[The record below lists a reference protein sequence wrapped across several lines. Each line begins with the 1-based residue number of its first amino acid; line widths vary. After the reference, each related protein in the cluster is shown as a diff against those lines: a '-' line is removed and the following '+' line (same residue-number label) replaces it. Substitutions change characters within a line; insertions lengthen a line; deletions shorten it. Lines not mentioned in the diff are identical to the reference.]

1 MAAIKTILVPV
12 DFSDCSTAALEHAAW
27 LAGKLGAAIHVL
39 HCWEMPSILGGEAE
53 HSYRGAMKGFADT
66 SLAALAAKMNE
77 QGIEVESFT
86 AELGAPAKTIVQI
99 ARKARHDLIVM
110 GTHGRTGL
118 DRALL
123 GSVAE
128 RVVRCA
134 PCPVLS
140 LHGAAGTRPVRKVLV
155 PVDYSYGSARALQC
169 ATGLAERLGADLE
182 VVHVWDRPAYVS
194 AEVLIRTHADRPRSL
209 GDLIRDNAEAEMATF
224 LADHLRHNEGTTV
237 LPPHYLVSGEPAATL
252 VAELERGRHDLVVIG
267 THGRTGLKHLLLG
280 SVADKL
286 IRFSPVPV
294 LTVPSAF

>member
-12 DFSDCSTAALEHAAW
+12 DFSDGSSAALEHAAW

-39 HCWEMPSILGGEAE
+39 HCWEMPSILRGEAE
-53 HSYRGAMKGFADT
+53 HAYRGAMEHFAAT
-66 SLAALAAKMNE
+66 SLASLAANMREK
-77 QGIEVESFT
+77 GIEVESFSS
-86 AELGAPAKTIVQI
+86 ELGAPAKTIVQI
-99 ARKARHDLIVM
+99 AKKAHHGLIVM

-128 RVVRCA
+128 KVVRWA

-140 LHGAAGTRPVRKVLV
+140 LHGTAEVRPVRKVLV
-155 PVDYSYGSARALQC
+155 PVDYSDGSARALQC
-169 ATGLAERLGADLE
+169 AAALAERLGAALE

-194 AEVLIRTHADRPRSL
+194 TEVLVRGRADHPRSL
-209 GDLIRDNAEAEMATF
+209 GDLIRENAEAEMATF
-224 LADHLRHNEGTTV
+224 LASHLRQNEGTTV
-237 LPPHYLVSGEPAATL
+237 LPPHYLTSGEPAATL
-252 VAELERGRHDLVVIG
+252 IAELERGKHDLVVIG
-267 THGRTGLKHLLLG
+267 THGRTGLEHLLLG

-294 LTVPSAF
+294 MTVPSPS

>member
-39 HCWEMPSILGGEAE
+39 HCWEMPSILGGAAE
-53 HSYRGAMKGFADT
+53 HAYRGAMEGFADT
-66 SLAALAAKMNE
+66 SLAALAAKMHL
-77 QGIEVESFT
+77 QGIEAETFSV
-86 AELGAPAKTIVQI
+86 ELGAPAKTIVEI
-99 ARKARHDLIVM
+99 ARKAHHDLIVM

-118 DRALL
+118 DRAWL

-128 RVVRCA
+128 KVVRCA

-140 LHGAAGTRPVRKVLV
+140 LHGATGVRPVRKVLV
-155 PVDYSYGSARALQC
+155 PVDYSDGSARALQY
-169 ATGLAERLGADLE
+169 ATGLAERLGAALE
-182 VVHVWDRPAYVS
+182 VVHVWDRPSYVS
-194 AEVLIRTHADRPRSL
+194 TEVLVRTHADRPRSL
-209 GDLIRDNAEAEMATF
+209 GDLIRDNAEAEMAAF
-224 LADHLRHNEGTTV
+224 LANHLRHNEGTTV
-237 LPPHYLVSGEPAATL
+237 LPPHYLASGEPAATL
-252 VAELERGRHDLVVIG
+252 VAELERGKHDLVVIG

-294 LTVPSAF
+294 LTVPSPS